1 MAKPWFNHASVKNLL
16 FLPDDSSRPLSRLDV
31 FRLKNWM
38 LIGNYLA
45 NVVAFVLM
53 EKLIFRSG
61 PLPSNETRQI
71 VASSGDIFRGCATIA
86 IALFLFYDEKLE
98 RTGSDV
104 P

>member
-1 MAKPWFNHASVKNLL
+1 MTGNVRFNHASIKSLT
-16 FLPDDSSRPLSRLDV
+16 FLPDDSSRPLSRIDV

-53 EKLIFRSG
+53 EKLIFRGG
-61 PLPSNETRQI
+61 PLPSNETDKLLHP
-71 VASSGDIFRGCATIA
+71 AA
-86 IALFLFYDEKLE
+86 IYSDDVTLFIIKVEA
-98 RTGSDV
+98 